1 MPKYPTNDDSYR
13 FLFQNADIRGETVIL
28 DNVLK
33 DLLATHE
40 YGPGVQKL
48 LGEFAAATV
57 VISNNLKFD
66 GKVVLQGRGDGPI
79 SLIMVECSSDGHI
92 RGIAR
97 GALDAPEGSLRTH
110 LAEGVLT
117 LTIEPEIGQRYQGII
132 AIQRDELADVLS
144 DYFAQ
149 SEQLAT
155 KFWLSTRAGASA
167 GLMLQQLPKQSVTS
181 EEARLDQWQ
190 TLCALADTMTPD
202 ELLDTE
208 TDRLLFRLFNEWDV
222 KRFKP
227 KRIRFSCNCSR
238 DRSLNAIRLLP
249 DHEITELFEEQQTVT
264 MNCEMCGESYHFT
277 RNDVDQSEEPTIH

>member
-181 EEARLDQWQ
+181 EAARLDQWQ

>member
-13 FLFQNADIRGETVIL
+13 FLFENADIRGETVIL

-97 GALDAPEGSLRTH
+97 SALDAPEGSLRTH

-144 DYFAQ
+144 DYFEQ

-167 GLMLQQLPKQSVTS
+167 GLMLQQLPKQLVTS
-181 EEARLDQWQ
+181 EEARLEQWQ

-202 ELLDTE
+202 ELIDTE

-222 KRFKP
+222 KRFEP

>member
-13 FLFQNADIRGETVIL
+13 FLFENADIRGETVIL

-144 DYFAQ
+144 DYFEQ

-167 GLMLQQLPKQSVTS
+167 GLMLQQLPKQLVTS

-202 ELLDTE
+202 ELIDTE

-222 KRFKP
+222 TRFEP

-264 MNCEMCGESYHFT
+264 MNCEMCGESYHFS

>member
-13 FLFQNADIRGETVIL
+13 FLFENADIRGETVIL

-57 VISNNLKFD
+57 VISNNLKFN

>member
-13 FLFQNADIRGETVIL
+13 FLFENADIRGETVIL

-144 DYFAQ
+144 DYFEQ

-167 GLMLQQLPKQSVTS
+167 GLMLQQLPKQLVTS

-202 ELLDTE
+202 ELIDTE

-222 KRFKP
+222 KRFQP

-264 MNCEMCGESYHFT
+264 MNCEMCGESYHFS
-277 RNDVDQSEEPTIH
+277 RNDVDQSEEHTIH

>member
-13 FLFQNADIRGETVIL
+13 FLFENADIRGETVIL

-97 GALDAPEGSLRTH
+97 GALDAPDGSLRTH

-222 KRFKP
+222 KRFEP

>member
-13 FLFQNADIRGETVIL
+13 FLFENADIRGETVIL

-97 GALDAPEGSLRTH
+97 GALDAPEGSLKTH

>member
-13 FLFQNADIRGETVIL
+13 FLFENADIRGETVIL

-97 GALDAPEGSLRTH
+97 GALDAPDGSLRTH

-117 LTIEPEIGQRYQGII
+117 PTNEPEIGQRYQGII

-144 DYFAQ
+144 DYFEQ

-167 GLMLQQLPKQSVTS
+167 GLMLQQLPKQLVTS

-202 ELLDTE
+202 ELIDTE

-222 KRFKP
+222 KRFQP

-277 RNDVDQSEEPTIH
+277 CNDVDQSEEPTIH

>member
-13 FLFQNADIRGETVIL
+13 FLFENADIRGETVIL

-144 DYFAQ
+144 DYFEQ

-167 GLMLQQLPKQSVTS
+167 GLMLQQLPKQLVTS

-202 ELLDTE
+202 ELIDTE

-222 KRFKP
+222 KRFEP
-227 KRIRFSCNCSR
+227 KCIRFSCNCSR
-238 DRSLNAIRLLP
+238 DRSLDAIRLLP

-264 MNCEMCGESYHFT
+264 MNCEMCGESYHFS

>member
-13 FLFQNADIRGETVIL
+13 FLFENADIRGETVIL

-48 LGEFAAATV
+48 LGEFAAASV

-97 GALDAPEGSLRTH
+97 GALDAPDGSLRTH

-167 GLMLQQLPKQSVTS
+167 GLMLQQLPKQLVTS

-222 KRFKP
+222 KRFEP

>member
-1 MPKYPTNDDSYR
+1 M
-13 FLFQNADIRGETVIL
+13 
-28 DNVLK
+28 K

-144 DYFAQ
+144 DYFEQ

-167 GLMLQQLPKQSVTS
+167 GLMLQQLPKQLVTS

-202 ELLDTE
+202 ELIDTE

-222 KRFKP
+222 KRFEP

>member
-13 FLFQNADIRGETVIL
+13 FLFENADIRGETVIL

-144 DYFAQ
+144 DYFEQ

-167 GLMLQQLPKQSVTS
+167 GLMLQQLPKQLVTS

-264 MNCEMCGESYHFT
+264 MNCEMCGESYHFS

>member
-13 FLFQNADIRGETVIL
+13 FLFENADIRGETVIL

-33 DLLATHE
+33 VLLATHE

-144 DYFAQ
+144 DYFEQ

-167 GLMLQQLPKQSVTS
+167 GLMLQQLPKQLVTS

-202 ELLDTE
+202 ELIDTE

-222 KRFKP
+222 KRFEP

>member
-1 MPKYPTNDDSYR
+1 MSKYPTNDDSHR
-13 FLFQNADIRGETVIL
+13 FLFENADIRGETVIL

-33 DLLATHE
+33 DLLARHD
-40 YGPGVQKL
+40 YSPSIQKL

-144 DYFAQ
+144 DYFEQ

-167 GLMLQQLPKQSVTS
+167 GLMLQQLPKQLVTS

-222 KRFKP
+222 KRFEP